1 MLLVTKTSTRYK
13 ILRTVCHCGSVC
25 VVAELPCAAFNFFNL
40 FTFLLTKFQK
50 MIDLLFFPDRLCKY
64 IFRIPPVSYAL

>member
-1 MLLVTKTSTRYK
+1 M
-13 ILRTVCHCGSVC
+13 C

-50 MIDLLFFPDRLCKY
+50 MIDLLFFLDRLSEY
-64 IFRIPPVSYAL
+64 IF